1 MQMRDLIPPAATALG
16 DRVRF
21 QRATQHVR
29 EQLRGHARLHLGCGN
44 HLLDGWANL
53 DFGVADGVIRCDL
66 TRPLPVEPASI
77 EAIFT
82 EHFIEHITRAESQ
95 RLLADCYRVLKSG
108 GVIRISTPN
117 LEALVAQYRLR
128 RTTEWSDVGW
138 TPSSPC
144 ALLNEGLR
152 SWGHQYVYDADE
164 LSGLLSE
171 AGFTRIKRAGW
182 RESDHAFLRG
192 LETRPFHDDLIL
204 EATRTA

>member
-16 DRVRF
+16 ERVRV
-21 QRATQHVR
+21 QRATRHVR
-29 EQLRGHARLHLGCGN
+29 ERLQGHTRLHLGCGN

-66 TRPLPVEPASI
+66 TKPLPVAPGSI
-77 EAIFT
+77 DAIFT
-82 EHFIEHITRAESQ
+82 EHFVEHITRPEAQ
-95 RLLADCYRVLKSG
+95 RLFADCHRVLKRG

-117 LEALVAQYRLR
+117 LGALVAQYRLR

-138 TPSSPC
+138 TPASPC

-152 SWGHQYVYDADE
+152 SWGHQYVYDAEE
-164 LSGLLSE
+164 LSGVLSE
-171 AGFTRIKRAGW
+171 AGFTRFTRPGW
-182 RESDHAFLRG
+182 RESEHPALRG

-204 EATRTA
+204 EATRTS

>member
-16 DRVRF
+16 DRVRVR
-21 QRATQHVR
+21 RATQHVR
-29 EQLRGHARLHLGCGN
+29 EQLHGQTRLHLGCGN

-66 TRPLPVEPASI
+66 TKPLPVESGSI

-95 RLLADCYRVLKSG
+95 RLLADCHRVLERG

-138 TPSSPC
+138 TPASPC

-171 AGFTRIKRAGW
+171 AGFTRIRRAGW